1 MGGAQACACIKS
13 LNDESIFNDF
23 FKDLLINEKPVQDIY
38 DVITIK
44 KGSKVTNEINDKK
57 WFIIIE
63 SILYNLN
70 NKEIS
75 INYWQKVIK
84 YIKENSKENYLILSL
99 FFFPHDKLEDCKTYF
114 IKFLN
119 LMREET
125 NEEKMKMISKDELKN
140 ILTIYIYM
148 ISRGAAE
155 DLQALSNDPK
165 NMVDYCNTVFSDE
178 NIEKYVNEKFLSN
191 EEDEIDINTFLN
203 NHYKLIND
211 NSLIR
216 NEISQN
222 YYKNNIEKK

>member
-99 FFFPHDKLEDCKTYF
+99 FFFLHD
-114 IKFLN
+114 
-119 LMREET
+119 
-125 NEEKMKMISKDELKN
+125 
-140 ILTIYIYM
+140 
-148 ISRGAAE
+148 
-155 DLQALSNDPK
+155 
-165 NMVDYCNTVFSDE
+165 
-178 NIEKYVNEKFLSN
+178 
-191 EEDEIDINTFLN
+191 
-203 NHYKLIND
+203 
-211 NSLIR
+211 
-216 NEISQN
+216 
-222 YYKNNIEKK
+222 